1 LFNHFFRDVI
11 PKKEVIEFLNQFA
24 HCNHQFKFFYDAC
37 HDILDPF
44 SKPWVWIQGL
54 EVAGHVSSMAYFS
67 KLFGR

>member
-11 PKKEVIEFLNQFA
+11 PKKEVIEFLNQF
-24 HCNHQFKFFYDAC
+24 AC